1 MDYSTKESFVEKIA
15 DFFGIND
22 KFHRY
27 GEDKIDYDKKFIISP
42 VEATL
47 TYSNRIE
54 KNKRM
59 MLKSKKDAY
68 LEDVLGGFANLF
80 LEGFYLNFYLSP
92 KNKHYWRIPY
102 DSRLV
107 YTILNE
113 GIAENNI
120 FSYLERIFMKECYFE
135 KAIKKNAS
143 ISSIMQADNFLFAM
157 IAIGSLNVNK
167 IHLIEK
173 KYNVYKKG
181 DVGGYFS
188 IGSSMMLCFPKDSM
202 DLLTEIGKKVNI
214 GEPIIKLR

>member
-1 MDYSTKESFVEKIA
+1 MDYSTKRSFIEKIA

-27 GEDKIDYDKKFIISP
+27 REDKINYDKKFIISP

-59 MLKSKKDAY
+59 MLKSKKEAY
-68 LEDVLGGFANLF
+68 LEDILGEFANLF
-80 LEGFYLNFYLSP
+80 SEGFYLNFYLSP

-102 DSRLV
+102 DSRLA
-107 YTILNE
+107 YTIINE
-113 GIAENNI
+113 GIAKNNI
-120 FSYLERIFMKECYFE
+120 FSYLERLFREEYYFE

-167 IHLIEK
+167 IHLIKK
-173 KYNVYKKG
+173 KYDTYQKG
-181 DVGGYFS
+181 DIGGYFS
-188 IGSSMMLCFPKDSM
+188 IGSSMMLCFPRYPM
-202 DLLTEIGKKVNI
+202 DLLSEIGKKVNI
-214 GEPIIKLR
+214 GEPIIKLK